1 MTKSPVRFNID
12 SMPIDLRNLP
22 QWVAWR
28 YIIRDG
34 KPTKVPISSIDGSMA
49 DYTLRS
55 HWGTFEQAVAACHSD
70 RSLAGVGFVFSEDD
84 PYCGVDL
91 DDSVDETTGVV
102 KPWAQQIIDRLDSYT
117 EISPSGTGVKS
128 FVKANKPG
136 SGCCKAYEDGKVEI
150 YDRIRFFTVTG
161 NRLPNFPSEINL
173 RQESLDFVYAKVF
186 GKDDPVPS
194 SERKRDIGPKPS
206 DAGSIVLSD
215 EEIIELACKQRR
227 SGSKFDSLWNGNWN
241 THFNSASEADSSVVF
256 TLAFYTKDPEQID
269 RIFRRSKLMRSKWDE
284 KHGEKTYGQSTID
297 KALCKVTK
305 QFQPKAKRNSSS
317 RQSTIDGPTGLP
329 SIIIDDRQLCELT
342 TQSMAAI
349 KRANSPPSVFVRGG
363 LLSRVVLDERGI
375 PVIEQ
380 MDMARVRCR
389 LTDVA
394 NFFTMRRSD
403 GGYIQVGT
411 FPPKQLAENILAQE
425 EWDLPPLAGIARSPI
440 LHADGTICTTAGYDP
455 ISKLKYC
462 PDPSLNLKPIPE
474 HPCGE
479 EVHACVDILLKVI
492 QDFPFVDEAS
502 RANALAILFSILM
515 RPFIRGHV
523 PLAIVDAPS
532 QGTGKSLLIMA
543 MATIACGKVSS
554 ESIPTKKNEDEWRK
568 KITSIL
574 IASSPFVLLDN
585 IPDNTTVD
593 SPMLAATLTSSEVS
607 DRLLGSNRLITV
619 PSRTVWAAS
628 GNNLRVTGDLPR
640 RSYSIRVDANV
651 EIPWER
657 TGFQIGDLMSY
668 VNDNRGE
675 LLSAALTIIRA
686 WYTNGKPKAAVPTL
700 GSFQEWA
707 DTVGSVL
714 AFAGIPGFLT
724 NREQT
729 QVVQD
734 ESLQEWTAFFDAW
747 WDRFGS
753 RELTADDICRVVF
766 PPKEAPVE
774 YLEDPLIQ
782 ALPGPLVIN
791 RNQGDGSFKR
801 SLGRQLSKLRGRI
814 FNGRKLTDAGINS
827 NRHVRLWKLENPN
840 APPTTLFDMEGS
852 DE

>member
-1 MTKSPVRFNID
+1 
-12 SMPIDLRNLP
+12 LP
-22 QWVAWR
+22 QWVVWR
-28 YIIRDG
+28 NVTRDG
-34 KPTKVPISSIDGSMA
+34 KPTKVPVSPHDGVLA
-49 DYTLRS
+49 DSTANVT
-55 HWGTFEQAVAACHSD
+55 WGTFDQAIQACRTD
-70 RSLAGVGFVFSEDD
+70 KSLAGIGFVFSADD

-91 DDSVDETTGVV
+91 DNCIDEDGNI
-102 KPWAQQIIDRLDSYT
+102 KPWASELIAKLDSYT
-117 EISPSGTGVKS
+117 EISPSGQGLKV
-128 FVKANKPG
+128 FIKANKPG
-136 SGCCKAYEDGKVEI
+136 KRCRKAYHDGGIEI
-150 YDRIRFFTVTG
+150 YDRDRFFTVTAD
-161 NRLPNFPSEINL
+161 RLRQYPTEVNL
-173 RQESLDFVYAKVF
+173 RQESLDLVYAAVF
-186 GKDDPVPS
+186 GGEEPGAS
-194 SERKRDIGPKPS
+194 SAASASREPEPS
-206 DAGSIVLSD
+206 DSGSIVLSD
-215 EEIIELACKQRR
+215 HEIIDLASKQRR
-227 SGSKFDSLWNGNWN
+227 SGPKFQSLWSGDWN
-241 THFNSASEADSSVVF
+241 SHFNSASEADSSVVF
-256 TLAFYTKDPEQID
+256 TLAFYTKDPQQID
-269 RIFRRSKLMRSKWDE
+269 RIFRQSNLMRAKWDE
-284 KHGEKTYGQSTID
+284 KHGNESYGQKTIA
-297 KALCKVTK
+297 KALSKVTRQYIPPEK
-305 QFQPKAKRNSSS
+305 KS
-317 RQSTIDGPTGLP
+317 RAARPIAPAPANASLP
-329 SIIIDDRQLCELT
+329 SIVIDDRQLSDLT
-342 TQSMAAI
+342 QQAMAAI
-349 KRANSPPSVFVRGG
+349 KRANRPPSIFVRGG
-363 LLSRVVLDERGI
+363 MLARVVLDELGI

-403 GGYIQVGT
+403 GGFIQVGT

-440 LHADGTICTTAGYDP
+440 LHPDGTICTQAGYDP

-462 PDPSLNLKPIPE
+462 PDPSLKLKAIPE
-474 HPCGE
+474 FPCGE
-479 EVHACVDILLKVI
+479 EVQACVDILLKVI
-492 QDFPFVDEAS
+492 EDFPFVDDAS
-502 RANALAILFSILM
+502 RANSLAILFSILM
-515 RPFIRGHV
+515 RTVIKGHV
-523 PLAIVDAPS
+523 PLAVVDAPT
-532 QGTGKSLLIMA
+532 QGTGKSMLIMV
-543 MATIACGKVSS
+543 MATIAVGKVSS

-607 DRLLGSNRLITV
+607 DRLLGSNRVITV

-640 RSYSIRVDANV
+640 RSYSIRVDSNV

-657 TGFQIGDLMSY
+657 TGFQIGDLMNF
-668 VNDNRGE
+668 VKDNRGD

-686 WYTNGKPKAAVPTL
+686 WYTNGKPKASVPTL

-707 DTVGSVL
+707 DTIGSVL
-714 AFAGIPGFLT
+714 AFAGIHGFLT

-729 QVVQD
+729 QFIQD
-734 ESLQEWTAFFDAW
+734 ESLQEWIAFFNAW

-766 PPKEAPVE
+766 PPKDSPVE

-782 ALPGPLVIN
+782 ALPSPLVIN

-827 NRHVRLWKLENPN
+827 NRHIRLWRLVDPN
-840 APPTTLFDMEGS
+840 AAPSRLFDLEGS

>member
-1 MTKSPVRFNID
+1 MNKSSVRFNID
-12 SMPIDLRNLP
+12 SMPVDLRNLP

-28 YIIRDG
+28 YIIRKG
-34 KPTKVPISSIDGSMA
+34 IETKAPISSHDGSMA
-49 DYTLRS
+49 DSTS
-55 HWGTFEQAVAACHSD
+55 SSTWGTFEQAVAACKSN
-70 RSLAGVGFVFSEDD
+70 RSLTGVGFVFSADD
-84 PYCGVDL
+84 PYCGIDL
-91 DDSVDETTGVV
+91 DDCIDESTGQL
-102 KPWAQQIIDRLDSYT
+102 KPWAMQIVGRLDSYT
-117 EISPSGTGVKS
+117 EISPSGTGVKV
-128 FVKANKPG
+128 FIKANKPG
-136 SGCCKAYEDGKVEI
+136 SHCCKAYEDGKVEI

-173 RQESLDFVYAKVF
+173 RQESLDFIYAKVF
-186 GKDDPVPS
+186 GNDVSPKENVD
-194 SERKRDIGPKPS
+194 EGPIPS
-206 DAGSIVLSD
+206 DNVSVVLSD
-215 EEIIELACKQRR
+215 DEIIELACNQRR
-227 SGSKFDSLWNGNWN
+227 SGSKFSSLWNGDWN
-241 THFNSASEADSSVVF
+241 SHFNSASEADSSVVF
-256 TLAFYTKDPEQID
+256 TLAFYTKDSEQID

-284 KHGEKTYGQSTID
+284 MHGEKTYGQTTIS
-297 KALCKVTK
+297 KALGKVTK
-305 QFQPKAKRNSSS
+305 QFQPKAKRTSVTC
-317 RQSTIDGPTGLP
+317 QSTGAEKAGLP
-329 SIIIDDRQLCELT
+329 SIIIDDRQLSDLT
-342 TQSMAAI
+342 FQALAAI
-349 KRANSPPSVFVRGG
+349 KRANSPPSVFVRAGV
-363 LLSRVVLDERGI
+363 LARVVLDERGI
-375 PVIEQ
+375 PVIEP

-394 NFFTMRRSD
+394 NFFTMRKLD
-403 GGYIQVGT
+403 GGYIPVGT
-411 FPPKQLAENILAQE
+411 FPPKPLAENILAQE

-440 LHADGTICTTAGYDP
+440 LHSDGTICTQAGYDP
-455 ISKLKYC
+455 ISRLKYC

-474 HPCGE
+474 YPCGD
-479 EVHACVDILLKVI
+479 EVRACVDILLKVI
-492 QDFPFVDEAS
+492 EDFPFVDDAS

-515 RPFIRGHV
+515 RPVIRGHV

-543 MATIACGKVSS
+543 MATIAVGKVSS
-554 ESIPTKKNEDEWRK
+554 EAIPTKNNEDEWRK

-574 IASSPFVLLDN
+574 ISSSPFVLLDN

-593 SPMLAATLTSSEVS
+593 SPMLAATLTSSEIS
-607 DRLLGSNRLITV
+607 DRLLGSNRVITV

-651 EIPWER
+651 EIPWQR
-657 TGFQIGDLMSY
+657 TGFQIGDLINY
-668 VNDNRGE
+668 VTDNRGD

-686 WYTNGKPKAAVPTL
+686 WYTNGKPKASVPTL

-707 DTVGSVL
+707 DTIGSVL
-714 AFAGIPGFLT
+714 AFAGISGFLT

-766 PPKEAPVE
+766 PHKDAPVE

-814 FNGRKLTDAGINS
+814 FHGRKLVDAGINS
-827 NRHVRLWKLENPN
+827 NRHVRLWKLENPS
-840 APPTTLFDMEGS
+840 APPSTLFDMEGH